1 MPMKRENL
9 TWLPFAFLGALNVV
23 GFVVFFWAWVAMQVV
38 SPESQTVRN
47 AASHASQPC
56 LLAIHW
62 GLKKPSKSMRAQRS
76 FKTVRPRKFRQ
87 GNLAPQRAQKRT
99 NKLSAKEAKKRSF
112 FMDLLS
118 I

>member
-38 SPESQTVRN
+38 SPESQAVRN

-62 GLKKPSKSMRAQRS
+62 GLKKPLKNMQAQRA
-76 FKTVRPRKFRQ
+76 FKTSKPRTYRQ
-87 GNLAPQRAQKRT
+87 SGQAPRQPQKRD
-99 NKLSAKEAKKRSF
+99 NKLSVKKSKKRSF